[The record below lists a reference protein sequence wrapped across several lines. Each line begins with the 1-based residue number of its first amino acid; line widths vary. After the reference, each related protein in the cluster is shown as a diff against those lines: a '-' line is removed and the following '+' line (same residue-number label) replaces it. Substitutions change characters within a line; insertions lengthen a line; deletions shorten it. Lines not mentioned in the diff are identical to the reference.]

1 MMAKR
6 TKAELR
12 KVLGLPEDEPG
23 VVNVLVYRGT
33 VYGVY
38 QRYDDAYAA
47 GIEQFGESA
56 MAFLDVSIQRQ
67 RVQ

>member
-1 MMAKR
+1 MGKLRGQALR
-6 TKAELR
+6 TA
-12 KVLGLPEDEPG
+12 LGLPEDEPG

-47 GIEQFGESA
+47 GIEKFGEGA